1 MKTWRLSRTTK
12 SKRGV
17 VLRTEKDN
25 YVYGYFIYFRF
36 ALLVMAQHLVWLSL
50 LLQCGIRGQNSDEP
64 CQAIMYYLSVVE
76 PQVSQ
81 KA

>member
-1 MKTWRLSRTTK
+1 MKMWRLLRTTK

-25 YVYGYFIYFRF
+25 YVYGYFIYFQF
-36 ALLVMAQHLVWLSL
+36 ALLVMARHLVRL
-50 LLQCGIRGQNSDEP
+50 LLILQCGIRGQKSDEP
-64 CQAIMYYLSVVE
+64 CRAIMYYLSVVE
-76 PQVSQ
+76 PQVLQ